1 MKDDVHEK
9 AQALLTSPA
18 MEKALKTA
26 IDHGN
31 PKALSILKRYF
42 PQSPYLE
49 RIGLNGVD
57 QVLTALGTA
66 AGGPLAELDADARV
80 AAVTR
85 FQEQEPTLFALMLNT
100 LYYSYYQ
107 LPLVVQA
114 IRELGIVYNDAP
126 QPLGY
131 DLPPFEPIPGVTIPT
146 VPRGFYKATHEV
158 ERIEW
163 LPPAAV
169 ATAGE
174 Q

>member
-1 MKDDVHEK
+1 MSGYPYSAE
-9 AQALLTSPA
+9 AQELALLVDVLIPGDD
-18 MEKALKTA
+18 L
-26 IDHGN
+26 
-31 PKALSILKRYF
+31 F
-42 PQSPYLE
+42 PPGSAAGAQGLLADRLRE
-49 RIGLNGVD
+49 RIGLDGVD
-57 QVLTALGTA
+57 LVLAALGTA
-66 AGGPLAELDADARV
+66 AGGSLAPLNAEDRV
-80 AAVTR
+80 AAVAR
-85 FQEQEPTLFALMLNT
+85 FQEQEPVLFALMLNT

-146 VPRGFYKATHEV
+146 EPRGSYKATHEV
-158 ERIEW
+158 KRIEW

-169 ATAGE
+169 ATASE

>member
-1 MKDDVHEK
+1 MSDYPYSAE
-9 AQALLTSPA
+9 AQDLALLVDILIPGDDLFPPA
-18 MEKALKTA
+18 SAAGAQGLLA
-26 IDHGN
+26 DR
-31 PKALSILKRYF
+31 LR
-42 PQSPYLE
+42 E
-49 RIGLNGVD
+49 RIGLDGVV
-57 QVLTALGTA
+57 QVLAALRVA
-66 AGGPLAELDADARV
+66 AGGSLAVLDPEARV
-80 AAVTR
+80 AAVAR
-85 FQEQEPTLFALMLNT
+85 FQEQEPLLFALMLNT

-146 VPRGFYKATHEV
+146 EPRGFYKATHEV
-158 ERIEW
+158 ERIDW

-169 ATAGE
+169 ATASE

>member
-1 MKDDVHEK
+1 MSEYRYSAE
-9 AQALLTSPA
+9 AQELALLVDVLIPGDDLFPPA
-18 MEKALKTA
+18 SVAGAQGLLA
-26 IDHGN
+26 DR
-31 PKALSILKRYF
+31 LRD
-42 PQSPYLE
+42 
-49 RIGLNGVD
+49 RIGLDGVD
-57 QVLTALGTA
+57 QVLAALGAATGGSLAALDPGAQTA
-66 AGGPLAELDADARV
+66 AV
-80 AAVTR
+80 AR
-85 FQEQEPTLFALMLNT
+85 FQEQEPLLFALMLNT

-131 DLPPFEPIPGVTIPT
+131 DLPPFEPIPGITIPT
-146 VPRGFYKATHEV
+146 EPRGFYKATHEV

-169 ATAGE
+169 ATASE

>member
-1 MKDDVHEK
+1 MSDYRYSAE
-9 AQALLTSPA
+9 AQELALLVDILIPGDDLFPPA
-18 MEKALKTA
+18 SVAGAQGLLT
-26 IDHGN
+26 DR
-31 PKALSILKRYF
+31 LR
-42 PQSPYLE
+42 E
-49 RIGLNGVD
+49 RIGLDGVD
-57 QVLTALGTA
+57 VVLAALGTA
-66 AGGPLAELDADARV
+66 AGGSLAALDSDEQI

-85 FQEQEPTLFALMLNT
+85 FQEQEPLLFALMLNT

-158 ERIEW
+158 KRIEW

-169 ATAGE
+169 ATANE

>member
-1 MKDDVHEK
+1 MSDYRYSAE
-9 AQALLTSPA
+9 AQELALLVDILIPGDDLFPPA
-18 MEKALKTA
+18 SAAGAQGLLA
-26 IDHGN
+26 DR
-31 PKALSILKRYF
+31 LR
-42 PQSPYLE
+42 E
-49 RIGLNGVD
+49 RIGLDGVD
-57 QVLTALGTA
+57 VVLSALSVAG
-66 AGGPLAELDADARV
+66 GGPLAALDARAQV
-80 AAVTR
+80 AAVAR
-85 FQEQEPTLFALMLNT
+85 FQEQEPLLFGLMLNT

-146 VPRGFYKATHEV
+146 EPRGFYKATHEV
-158 ERIEW
+158 ERIDW

>member
-1 MKDDVHEK
+1 MSGYPYSAE
-9 AQALLTSPA
+9 AQELALLVDILIPGDDLFPPA
-18 MEKALKTA
+18 SAAGAQGLLA
-26 IDHGN
+26 DR
-31 PKALSILKRYF
+31 LR
-42 PQSPYLE
+42 E
-49 RIGLNGVD
+49 RIGLDGVG
-57 QVLTALGTA
+57 QVLTALGRA
-66 AGGPLAELDADARV
+66 AGGSLGTLDADAQV
-80 AAVTR
+80 AAVAR
-85 FQEQEPTLFALMLNT
+85 FQEQEPALFALMLNT

-131 DLPPFEPIPGVTIPT
+131 DLPPFEPIPGVTLPT
-146 VPRGFYKATHEV
+146 QPRGYYKATHEV

-169 ATAGE
+169 ATASE

>member
-1 MKDDVHEK
+1 MSGYPYSAE
-9 AQALLTSPA
+9 AQELALLVDVLIPGDDLFPPA
-18 MEKALKTA
+18 STA
-26 IDHGN
+26 GAQGLLADR
-31 PKALSILKRYF
+31 LR
-42 PQSPYLE
+42 E
-49 RIGLNGVD
+49 RIGLDGVD
-57 QVLTALGTA
+57 QVLAALGTA
-66 AGGPLAELDADARV
+66 SGGTLAALDAEARV
-80 AAVTR
+80 AAVAR
-85 FQEQEPTLFALMLNT
+85 FQEQEPLLFALMLNT

-158 ERIEW
+158 TRLEW

-169 ATAGE
+169 ETASE

>member
-1 MKDDVHEK
+1 MSGYPYSAE
-9 AQALLTSPA
+9 AQELALLVDVLIPGDDLFPPA
-18 MEKALKTA
+18 SAAGAQGLLA
-26 IDHGN
+26 DR
-31 PKALSILKRYF
+31 LR
-42 PQSPYLE
+42 E
-49 RIGLNGVD
+49 RIGLDGVD
-57 QVLTALGTA
+57 LVLAAISTA
-66 AGGPLAELDADARV
+66 AGGSLAALDAEARV
-80 AAVTR
+80 AAVSQ
-85 FQEQEPTLFALMLNT
+85 FQEQEPLLFALMLNT

-107 LPLVVQA
+107 LPLVVHA

-146 VPRGFYKATHEV
+146 EPRGYYKATHEV

-169 ATAGE
+169 ATASE

>member
-1 MKDDVHEK
+1 MSEYPYPYPAA
-9 AQALLTSPA
+9 AQELALLVDVLIPGDDLFPPA
-18 MEKALKTA
+18 SAAGAQGLLA
-26 IDHGN
+26 DR
-31 PKALSILKRYF
+31 LR
-42 PQSPYLE
+42 E
-49 RIGLNGVD
+49 RLGLDGVD
-57 QVLTALGTA
+57 LVLTALSA
-66 AGGPLAELDADARV
+66 AAESSLAALEPEAQV
-80 AAVTR
+80 AAVAR
-85 FQEQEPTLFALMLNT
+85 FQEQEPVLFALMLNT

-146 VPRGFYKATHEV
+146 EPRGFYKATHEV

-163 LPPAAV
+163 LPPAAI
-169 ATAGE
+169 ATASE

>member
-1 MKDDVHEK
+1 MSGYPYSAE
-9 AQALLTSPA
+9 AQELALLV
-18 MEKALKTA
+18 
-26 IDHGN
+26 D
-31 PKALSILKRYF
+31 ILIPGDDLF
-42 PQSPYLE
+42 PSASAAGAQGLLADRLRE
-49 RIGLNGVD
+49 RIGLDGVD

-66 AGGPLAELDADARV
+66 AGGSLVALDTEAQV
-80 AAVTR
+80 AAVAKV
-85 FQEQEPTLFALMLNT
+85 QEQDSALFALMLNT

-146 VPRGFYKATHEV
+146 EPRGFYKATQEV
-158 ERIEW
+158 ERIDW

-169 ATAGE
+169 ATASE